1 MATKYTAHVRR
12 DGRWWMVEVPQI
24 DGLTQARR
32 LGEAGLMAREL
43 VAITLDIP
51 VDEVEV
57 EVVVSTIGDVDVM
70 AALERIEEK
79 RAEAARIERQ
89 ATDGTRALASALRG
103 EGVALRDIGTV
114 LGVSHQRVDQILKA

>member
-114 LGVSHQRVDQILKA
+114 LGVSHQRIDQILKA

>member
-57 EVVVSTIGDVDVM
+57 EVVVSTIGDVDVR

-114 LGVSHQRVDQILKA
+114 LGVSHQRIDQILKA